1 MIRFA
6 SREESQLTEPVV
18 EAPGGAR
25 RADAVR
31 NAQAVIDAAAAV
43 FVEAGVDAP
52 VRRIAARAGVGI
64 ATIYRHF
71 PTRLDLIVAVYRR
84 QVEACA
90 AAAPELLA
98 SAESP
103 YDALSTWAGL
113 FVEFLATKHG
123 LAFAMTS
130 DTSGFGALHA
140 YFLERLVPAC
150 AQLLDAAI
158 EAGQIRTDVEPVL
171 FLRAIG
177 NLCINSQLDREDE
190 TRTMVQVFLD
200 GLTVRAPLN

>member
-1 MIRFA
+1 M
-6 SREESQLTEPVV
+6 TEPVA
-18 EAPGGAR
+18 EAREPDGVR

-31 NAQAVIDAAAAV
+31 NAQAVLEAAAAV

-52 VRRIAARAGVGI
+52 VRQIAARAGVGI

-71 PTRLDLIVAVYRR
+71 PTRLDLIVAVYRH

-98 SAESP
+98 SAGSP
-103 YDALSTWAGL
+103 YDALTAWVDL
-113 FVEFLATKHG
+113 FTEFLTTKHG

-130 DTSGFGALHA
+130 DADGFGALHT

-150 AQLLDAAI
+150 TQLLDAGI
-158 EAGQIRTDVEPVL
+158 EARQIRRDVEGAL
-171 FLRAIG
+171 LLRAIG
-177 NLCINSQLDREDE
+177 NLCVNSQFDRDDE
-190 TRTMVQVFLD
+190 TRMMTHVFLD
-200 GLTVRAPLN
+200 GLTVR